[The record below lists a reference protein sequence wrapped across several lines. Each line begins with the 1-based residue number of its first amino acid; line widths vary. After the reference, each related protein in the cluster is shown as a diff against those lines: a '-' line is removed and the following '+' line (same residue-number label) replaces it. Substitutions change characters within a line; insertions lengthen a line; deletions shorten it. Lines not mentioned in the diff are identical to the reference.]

1 MSQVPLVTIVTPSLN
16 KGCFLEQAILSVLQQ
31 DYPAIE
37 YIVMDGGSS
46 DGSVEIIRRYQD
58 RLAYWASEP
67 DNGQSSAINKG
78 FTHGKGTIVAWLNA
92 DDLLAPSAVSIAV
105 RFLEAE
111 PDVGLVYGDRVE
123 IDAKGNT
130 IAYLRCPPHDPEM
143 FRKDV
148 TLPQET
154 AFFRREVFKGSGG
167 LDESLH
173 FAMDLDL
180 WCRIARVARMRH
192 IPAFLACF
200 RRHKH
205 SKSVVY
211 GAAADET
218 RRRYDEERE
227 LVMQRHFGRKLPGV
241 LERRLYNLQRK
252 AAVLLTSRTA
262 KHRSDVA
269 TVHSVRQ
276 GPKAEANGPLPKS
289 RQEGD

>member
-1 MSQVPLVTIVTPSLN
+1 MSGLPVVTIVTPSLN
-16 KGCFLEQAILSVLQQ
+16 QGCFLEQAMLSVLQQ

-37 YIVMDGGSS
+37 YIVIDGGSS
-46 DGSVEIIRRYQD
+46 DGSVEIIRRYQE
-58 RLAYWASEP
+58 RLAHWVSEP
-67 DNGQSSAINKG
+67 DTGQSRAINKG
-78 FTHGKGTIVAWLNA
+78 FIHGTGTILAWLNA
-92 DDLLAPSAVSIAV
+92 DDLLASSAVSIAV

-130 IAYLRCPPHDPEM
+130 IGYLRCPPHDPDM

-154 AFFRREVFKGSGG
+154 VSFRREVFEAAGG

-180 WCRIARVARMRH
+180 WCKIARVVRMRH

-211 GAAADET
+211 DTAGDET
-218 RRRYDEERE
+218 RRRYEEERE
-227 LVMQRHFGRKLPGV
+227 LVMQRHFSRRLPGM
-241 LERRLYNLQRK
+241 LERRLYRLQRK
-252 AAVLLTSRTA
+252 AAVLVASRTA

-269 TVHSVRQ
+269 AIHSVREMAKA
-276 GPKAEANGPLPKS
+276 GADRIVPK
-289 RQEGD
+289 Q

>member
-1 MSQVPLVTIVTPSLN
+1 MSGLPVVTIVTPSLN
-16 KGCFLEQAILSVLQQ
+16 QGCFLEQAMLSVLQQ

-37 YIVMDGGSS
+37 YIVIDGGSS
-46 DGSVEIIRRYQD
+46 DGSVEIIRRYQE
-58 RLAYWASEP
+58 RLAHWVSEP
-67 DNGQSSAINKG
+67 DTGQSRAINKG
-78 FTHGKGTIVAWLNA
+78 FIHGTGTILAWLNA
-92 DDLLAPSAVSIAV
+92 DDLLASSAVSIAV

-130 IAYLRCPPHDPEM
+130 IGYLRCPPHDPDM

-154 AFFRREVFKGSGG
+154 VSFRREVFEAAGG

-180 WCRIARVARMRH
+180 WCKIARVARMRH

-211 GAAADET
+211 DAATDET
-218 RRRYDEERE
+218 RGRYHEERE
-227 LVMQRHFGRKLPGV
+227 LVMQRHFSRRLPGP
-241 LERRLYNLQRK
+241 LERRLYSLQRK
-252 AAVLLTSRTA
+252 ATNLLASRSARRRADLDAIAHLRA
-262 KHRSDVA
+262 KEYSG
-269 TVHSVRQ
+269 T
-276 GPKAEANGPLPKS
+276 
-289 RQEGD
+289 